1 MAENDMLKLKKQCDA
16 IKRATDTM
24 EKNIGEAIELAES
37 KQNFFVYD
45 QSNVLKRKCD
55 ENKAD
60 LRVCFCKNI
69 WKDKTGKL
77 DI

>member
-1 MAENDMLKLKKQCDA
+1 MAGSS
-16 IKRATDTM
+16 
-24 EKNIGEAIELAES
+24 EKTVWCHQASNRYSGE
-37 KQNFFVYD
+37 KHRRKHRVGWVKTTFFVYD
-45 QSNVLKRKCD
+45 QSNALKRKCD